1 MLSCQGVV
9 LQRVHAGTMA
19 MDRSA
24 LCMLWLAVEGRTAV
38 NQRSSN
44 LARGKRWTE
53 SHWDRATV
61 GFTLCFSSASAHPTP
76 HTVRP
81 THCAPLDSVRPS
93 TLNTVHPSTL
103 CAPQH
108 STLCAPQQGLEYL
121 HYHKVVH
128 GDLKPANLI
137 LDSNTR
143 RVKIVDFGSSVLN
156 TNRPGGTHG
165 TGMTSMIAANVMGP
179 GTMACTPGFRSP
191 ESLQPGYR
199 LSFEVRRR
207 SG

>member
-1 MLSCQGVV
+1 MHALVGRGGLNR
-9 LQRVHAGTMA
+9 LQPALQPLGTRGDA
-19 MDRSA
+19 R
-24 LCMLWLAVEGRTAV
+24 L
-38 NQRSSN
+38 N
-44 LARGKRWTE
+44 LAGKTGQIV
-53 SHWDRATV
+53 SPCA
-61 GFTLCFSSASAHPTP
+61 LPLPLPTP
-76 HTVRP
+76 PH
-81 THCAPLDSVRPS
+81 
-93 TLNTVHPSTL
+93 
-103 CAPQH
+103 
-108 STLCAPQQGLEYL
+108 TLCAPQQGLEYL
-121 HYHKVVH
+121 HHHKVVH

-156 TNRPGGTHG
+156 TNRPGGAHG